1 MNCTRDPLY
10 KFQYNT
16 GLKYVTYEHRNKYQR
31 KVIWWHYFWWEIDS
45 FETFRFRHLDSDNL
59 DLIQLL
65 TYKLELY
72 KIWISTKLLFGAFSK
87 IFTAAFSPKTFRCQ
101 LLNKVQNK
109 TSPWIQNVH
118 WTCKSRSEEVLDV
131 FWTSY
136 VCSVYLLYL
145 GGTS

>member
-1 MNCTRDPLY
+1 MRHLLVYD
-10 KFQYNT
+10 
-16 GLKYVTYEHRNKYQR
+16 
-31 KVIWWHYFWWEIDS
+31 
-45 FETFRFRHLDSDNL
+45 RFNSSNLDSDNL

-87 IFTAAFSPKTFRCQ
+87 IFTAAFSLKTFRCQ

-118 WTCKSRSEEVLDV
+118 
-131 FWTSY
+131 
-136 VCSVYLLYL
+136 
-145 GGTS
+145 